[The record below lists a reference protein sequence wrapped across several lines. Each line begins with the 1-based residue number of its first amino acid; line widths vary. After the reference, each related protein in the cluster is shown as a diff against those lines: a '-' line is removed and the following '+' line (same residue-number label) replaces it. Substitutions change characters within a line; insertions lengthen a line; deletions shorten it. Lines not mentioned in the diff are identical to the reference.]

1 MTRIP
6 TFAST
11 GLFIVGLAIVP
22 LSVYAQ
28 PNAVA
33 VPDTK
38 AATTVKA
45 NPMGKDDPKPATA
58 PVGMTTSTTAPVG
71 TTTSTT
77 APVGKTTSTTAP
89 ATTTTKDGTAPAAT
103 MAPSGAPAKVG
114 G

>member
-33 VPDTK
+33 VPDAK

-58 PVGMTTSTTAPVG
+58 PVGTTTSTTAPVG

-77 APVGKTTSTTAP
+77 APAS
-89 ATTTTKDGTAPAAT
+89 TTTKDGTAPAAT